1 MSIRCEIVSQDRIVY
16 QGEVDM
22 VTIPGAAGEMG
33 ILSHHAPV
41 LTVLNYGIITVKL
54 SGVVEHF
61 TVAGGVAEVQ
71 PDQVTILADAAE
83 NVEEIDVQRAL
94 MARQKAEERLK
105 EIQTVDKDRYMVM
118 LSALKRSNMRLQAVK
133 KYRDDFKNRD
143 LH

>member
-1 MSIRCEIVSQDRIVY
+1 
-16 QGEVDM
+16 M